1 MLQRYTQRFIKWGR
15 YARGTSYQHVP
26 QEVGRCFAPGRLE
39 GYFNDLTAKAA
50 WSGKVGGGG
59 IPLVD
64 TDTTENF
71 PFPIAIFQWALGHW
85 DLWLLSE
92 RTDKRNLSNFQ
103 AAVTWALSAQS
114 TDGGWYCWTGLQRP
128 VSSPFSAMAQGEGL
142 SVLTRAMTID
152 DRNDVRD
159 AFDRAASFLLNEEN
173 ELAVELDGRTHL
185 EEYPGGELLSVLNG
199 WVFAIVGVYD
209 AALAGDDASV
219 TRLPKLIGDLSRAL
233 PLFDTG
239 FWSRYDL
246 AGNLASPFY
255 HRLHINQFRALALV
269 FPEQAPSFLAF
280 AQRLETYQKSRINVG
295 RAVVQK
301 VWQKLRQPAIG
312 EMR

>member
-1 MLQRYTQRFIKWGR
+1 MLQRYGQRFIKWGR
-15 YARGTSYQHVP
+15 YAFGKSYQHVP
-26 QEVGRCFAPGRLE
+26 QGNGRRFVPGKLE

-50 WSGKVGGGG
+50 WSGKVNGGGV
-59 IPLVD
+59 PLVD

-85 DLWLLSE
+85 DLWLLSG
-92 RTDKRNLSNFQ
+92 RTDEQNLASFQ
-103 AAVTWALSAQS
+103 AAVMWALSAQS
-114 TDGGWYCWTGLQRP
+114 MEGGWYCWTGLQRP
-128 VSSPFSAMAQGEGL
+128 VSNPFSAMAQGEGL
-142 SVLTRAMTID
+142 SMLARAMTID
-152 DRNDVRD
+152 DRGEVRN
-159 AFDRAASFLLNEEN
+159 AFHRAALFLLDETNG
-173 ELAVELDGRTHL
+173 LTVELDGRTHL

-199 WVFAIVGVYD
+199 WIFAIVGVYD
-209 AALAGDDASV
+209 AALAGDQASAA
-219 TRLPKLIGDLSRAL
+219 RLPKLVRDLCAAL
-233 PLFDTG
+233 PLFDAS

-255 HRLHINQFRALALV
+255 HQLHIDQLRALALV
-269 FPEQAPSFLAF
+269 FPQEASSFLAF
-280 AQRLETYQKSRINVG
+280 AQRFESYQGSRINTV